1 MNLRRED
8 AMRIAS
14 LTLVAFFAVASAVPA
29 VAEYATFMNKPKEL
43 GARVSTVMTFSSGPH
58 IFCKG
63 RCSDGAAFEHWECPG
78 SIVDTACALVCRPIP
93 RPGCRSF

>member
-1 MNLRRED
+1 
-8 AMRIAS
+8 MRIAS
-14 LTLVAFFAVASAVPA
+14 LAVAAFLAGASVVPA
-29 VAEYATFMNKPKEL
+29 GAEYATFMKKPKVL
-43 GARVSTVMTFSSGPH
+43 GAKVSTVMTFSSGPH

-93 RPGCRSF
+93 RPGCRAF